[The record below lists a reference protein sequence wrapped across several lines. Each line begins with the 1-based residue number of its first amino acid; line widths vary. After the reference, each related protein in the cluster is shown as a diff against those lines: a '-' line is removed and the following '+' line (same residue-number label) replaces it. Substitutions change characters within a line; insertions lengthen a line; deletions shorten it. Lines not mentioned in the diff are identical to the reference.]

1 MAKVT
6 GALGFS
12 DPLPDVRLKF
22 HANDTTLDV
31 MNITQRDASISN
43 ARVIT
48 PPPSLDV
55 EGFTLAG
62 HKSAVQ
68 DFRDQ
73 EEIKSVH
80 VNEIRDLLLGLT
92 GADDVEVRG
101 FGVLRFGERSKD
113 SGALNNSR
121 PARFVHIDISD
132 KTAAEWNAKLTV
144 PDGRRIRRAAHLNVW
159 RVLTPPPQDVPLAV
173 CDARSLSPD
182 DVHVAD
188 AMFDD
193 PDGSGRILHSF
204 EGLAVRQSPGQRW
217 WYFPDMRTDEVLV
230 FKTNDT
236 EPGVAHAVAHGAF
249 DDRSCPADQEPRA
262 SLEMRGVAI
271 WYDLGR

>member
-12 DPLPDVRLKF
+12 DPLPGVRFKF

-31 MNITQRDASISN
+31 MNITQRNATISN
-43 ARVIT
+43 AREVS
-48 PPPSLDV
+48 PSASLDTQ
-55 EGFTLAG
+55 GFTLVG
-62 HKSAVQ
+62 HKSAVG

-73 EEIKSVH
+73 EEIKRVH
-80 VNEIRDLLLGLT
+80 VDEIRDLLLGLT

-132 KTAAEWNAKLTV
+132 QTAAEWNAKLAV
-144 PDGRRIRRAAHLNVW
+144 PEGRQIRRAAHLNVW

-182 DVHVAD
+182 DVHFAD

-204 EGLAVRQSPGQRW
+204 EGLAIRQSPGQRW
-217 WYFPDMRTDEVLV
+217 WYYPDMRTDEVLV

-249 DDRSCPADQEPRA
+249 DDHSCPADQEPRA
-262 SLEMRGVAI
+262 SLEMRGVAV
-271 WYDLGR
+271 WY

>member
-1 MAKVT
+1 MARVA

-12 DPLPDVRLKF
+12 EPLPGTRLKF

-31 MNITQRDASISN
+31 MNITQRDAPISD
-43 ARVIT
+43 ARALA
-48 PPPSLDV
+48 PQPSLDA

-62 HKSAVQ
+62 HKSAVH

-73 EEIKSVH
+73 EEIRRVH
-80 VNEIRDLLLGLT
+80 AGEVRGLLLGLT
-92 GADDVEVRG
+92 GADDVQVRG
-101 FGVLRFGERSKD
+101 PGVLRFGERSRD
-113 SGALNNSR
+113 SGALDNSR
-121 PARFVHIDISD
+121 PARFVHVDISD
-132 KTAAEWNAKLTV
+132 RTAAEWNAKLAV
-144 PDGRRIRRAAHLNVW
+144 PDGRRVRRAAHLNVW

-173 CDARSLSPD
+173 CDARSLAPG

-193 PDGSGRILHSF
+193 PDGSGKILHSF
-204 EGLAVRQSPGQRW
+204 EGLAVRQNPDQRW

-249 DDRSCPADQEPRA
+249 NDLSCPADQEPRA

-271 WYDLGR
+271 WYE

>member
-12 DPLPDVRLKF
+12 DPLPGVRFKF

-31 MNITQRDASISN
+31 MNITQRNAPISDARALSPS
-43 ARVIT
+43 A
-48 PPPSLDV
+48 SLDTQ
-55 EGFTLAG
+55 GFTLVG
-62 HKSAVQ
+62 HKSAVR

-73 EEIKSVH
+73 EEIKRVH
-80 VNEIRDLLLGLT
+80 VDEIRDLLLGLT

-132 KTAAEWNAKLTV
+132 KTASEWNAKLAV
-144 PDGRRIRRAAHLNVW
+144 PEGRKVRRAAHLNVW

-173 CDARSLSPD
+173 CDARTLSPD
-182 DVHVAD
+182 DVHFAD

-193 PDGSGRILHSF
+193 PDGSGKILHSF
-204 EGLAVRQSPGQRW
+204 EGLAVRQSPSQRW
-217 WYFPDMRTDEVLV
+217 WYYPDMRTDEVLV

-249 DDRSCPADQEPRA
+249 DDHSCPADQEPRA
-262 SLEMRGVAI
+262 SLEMRGVAV
-271 WYDLGR
+271 WYKLDG

>member
-1 MAKVT
+1 MTTATVT

-12 DPLPDVRLKF
+12 EPLPGVRFKF

-31 MNITQRDASISN
+31 MNFTQRDTPISN
-43 ARVIT
+43 ART
-48 PPPSLDV
+48 LDQPASLDT
-55 EGFTLAG
+55 EGFTLVR

-73 EEIKSVH
+73 EEIKRVH
-80 VNEIRDLLLGLT
+80 AAEIRDLLLGVT

-101 FGVLRFGERSKD
+101 PGFLRFGERSGD

-121 PARFVHIDISD
+121 PARFVHVDISD
-132 KTAAEWNAKLTV
+132 GTAAEWNAKITA
-144 PDGRRIRRAAHLNVW
+144 PEGRRIRRLAHLNVW
-159 RVLTPPPQDVPLAV
+159 RALTPPPQDVPLAV
-173 CDARSLSPD
+173 CDARSLSPRD
-182 DVHVAD
+182 IYFAD

-193 PDGSGRILHSF
+193 PDGSGRILRSF
-204 EGLAVRQSPGQRW
+204 EGLVVGRNAGQRW
-217 WYFPDMRTDEVLV
+217 WYYPDMQADEVLV

-249 DDRSCPADQEPRA
+249 DDQSCPAGQEPRA
-262 SLEMRGVAI
+262 SLEMRGLAI
-271 WYDLGR
+271 WYE

>member
-12 DPLPDVRLKF
+12 DPLPGVRFKF

-31 MNITQRDASISN
+31 MNITQRNAPISDARALSPS
-43 ARVIT
+43 A
-48 PPPSLDV
+48 SLDT
-55 EGFTLAG
+55 EGFTLVS
-62 HKSAVQ
+62 HKSAVT

-73 EEIKSVH
+73 EEIKRVH
-80 VNEIRDLLLGLT
+80 VDEIRDLLLGLT
-92 GADDVEVRG
+92 GADDVDVRG

-132 KTAAEWNAKLTV
+132 NTAAEWNAKLAV
-144 PDGRRIRRAAHLNVW
+144 PEGKQIRRAAHLNVW

-182 DVHVAD
+182 DVHFAD

-217 WYFPDMRTDEVLV
+217 WYYPDMRTDEVLV

-249 DDRSCPADQEPRA
+249 DDHSCPADQEPRA
-262 SLEMRGVAI
+262 SLEMRGVAV
-271 WYDLGR
+271 WYKLDG

>member
-1 MAKVT
+1 MAQVT

-12 DPLPDVRLKF
+12 DPLPGVRFKY

-31 MNITQRDASISN
+31 MNITQRDEIISN
-43 ARVIT
+43 ARELA
-48 PPPSLDV
+48 PPPSLDS
-55 EGFTLAG
+55 EGFTLAS
-62 HKSAVQ
+62 HKSAVG

-80 VNEIRDLLLGLT
+80 VDEIRDLLLGLT

-101 FGVLRFGERSKD
+101 FGILRFGERSKD

-132 KTAAEWNAKLTV
+132 KTAAEWNEKLTL
-144 PDGRRIRRAAHLNVW
+144 PEGRRVRRAAHLNVW
-159 RVLTPPPQDVPLAV
+159 RALTPPPQDVPLAV

-193 PDGSGRILHSF
+193 PDGSGRILRSF
-204 EGLAVRQSPGQRW
+204 EGLAVRQAPGQRW
-217 WYFPDMRTDEVLV
+217 WYFPDMRADEVLV

-249 DDRSCPADQEPRA
+249 DDRSCPAEQEPRA

>member
-1 MAKVT
+1 MATVT

-12 DPLPDVRLKF
+12 EPLPDIRLKF

-31 MNITQRDASISN
+31 MNITQRDATISD
-43 ARVIT
+43 ARALSA
-48 PPPSLDV
+48 PPSLDA
-55 EGFTLAG
+55 EGFTLVG
-62 HKSAVQ
+62 HASAVR
-68 DFRDQ
+68 DFRDP
-73 EEIKSVH
+73 EEIKNVH
-80 VNEIRDLLLGLT
+80 VDEIHDLILRTT
-92 GADDVEVRG
+92 GADHVEVRG
-101 FGVLRFGERSKD
+101 LGVLRFGEHSKD

-132 KTAAEWNAKLTV
+132 KTAAEWNAKLTP
-144 PDGRRIRRAAHLNVW
+144 PDGKRVRRAAHINVW

-173 CDARSLSPD
+173 CDARSLSPG

-193 PDGSGRILHSF
+193 PEDSSRILRSF
-204 EGLAVRQSPGQRW
+204 EGLAVRQSPSQRW
-217 WYFPDMRTDEVLV
+217 WYYPNMRTDEVLV

-249 DDRSCPADQEPRA
+249 DDHSCPAGQEPR
-262 SLEMRGVAI
+262 SSIEMRGVAM
-271 WYDLGR
+271 WYE

>member
-12 DPLPDVRLKF
+12 DPIPDVRFKF
-22 HANDTTLDV
+22 HANDTSLDV
-31 MNITQRDASISN
+31 MNITQRDTSISD
-43 ARVIT
+43 ARGRS
-48 PPPSLDV
+48 PAPSLDA
-55 EGFTLAG
+55 EGFTIVD
-62 HKSAVQ
+62 HKSAVR

-73 EEIKSVH
+73 DEIKRVH
-80 VNEIRDLLLGLT
+80 VDEIHDLLLGIT

-101 FGVLRFGERSKD
+101 MGVLRFGERSKD

-132 KTAAEWNAKLTV
+132 KTAEEWNAKLTV
-144 PDGRRIRRAAHLNVW
+144 PDGKRIKRAVHLNVW

-173 CDARSLSPD
+173 CDARSLSPGD
-182 DVHVAD
+182 IHVAD

-193 PDGSGRILHSF
+193 PDGSGRILHTF
-204 EGLAVRQSPGQRW
+204 EGLAVRQNPSQRW
-217 WYFPDMRTDEVLV
+217 WYYSNMRTDEVLV

-236 EPGVAHAVAHGAF
+236 QQGVAHAVAHGAF
-249 DDRSCPADQEPRA
+249 DDTSCPAGHQPRA

-271 WYDLGR
+271 WYE